1 MGESAAIRAQRR
13 KNQAAISAADDVTNL
28 AVDVGG
34 GLLTARAEK
43 KANSASQKGAKAR
56 NRKAAAAESKRQ
68 QAEQTLTATQQR
80 LHDASRTSFSAPVWL
95 LGLSIVAGVVYYWKV
110 K

>member
-13 KNQAAISAADDVTNL
+13 KNQAAIAAADDVTNL

-34 GLLTARAEK
+34 SLLVGRAEK
-43 KANSASQKGAKAR
+43 KAQTASQKGAKAR
-56 NRKAAAAESKRQ
+56 DRKAAAAATKRQ
-68 QAEQTLTATQQR
+68 QAEQALSETQQR
-80 LHDASRTSFSAPVWL
+80 LHDASRTSFKAPAWL

-110 K
+110 R